1 MSPPAR
7 ICALLVAGLLS
18 AACESRP
25 PNVILVS
32 IDTLRADHL
41 GSYGYSRETSPFL
54 DSLAGRGVIF
64 EEATA
69 PAAWTVPSHASMLT
83 GLYPRSHGLRF
94 PRDRLPPDIATL
106 PSMLS
111 RHGYATGAV
120 VNVLLLSQGR
130 GFERGFD
137 RFAYFQ
143 PAAGPE
149 GEARSVSEEGLSWAK
164 SQGGQPFLLFL
175 HFFDVHSDFQ
185 PLPRYRRMFEQP
197 YAGIAD
203 GTTAQLK
210 AYRKGRVK
218 LADVDARHLL
228 DLYDAGIR
236 QLDDALAEL
245 FAGLEEE
252 KLLENTFVFIT
263 SDHGEEFFDHGDFL
277 HGRTLYQELVHV
289 PLLVLG
295 PGLPEG
301 VRVREP
307 VSLVDL
313 VPTILALLGL
323 PAPDGVEG
331 RDLSAQWRGSGGAS
345 PERALFYEADSW
357 FHNPHRDFRRAVRK
371 GRYKLHYNDREHSL
385 ELYDLTRDP
394 GEHENLASERPGV
407 VAELHAELKAFLG
420 ESRDPQRLPP
430 PSDEAVEQLRQLGYA
445 E

>member
-1 MSPPAR
+1 MSPSAR
-7 ICALLVAGLLS
+7 LCALLIAGLLS

-25 PNVILVS
+25 SNVILIS

-54 DSLAGRGVIF
+54 DSLARRGVIF

-94 PRDRLPPDIATL
+94 PRDKLPPEVATL

-111 RHGYATGAV
+111 EQGYATGAV
-120 VNVLLLSQGR
+120 VNVPLLSQGR

-137 RFAYFQ
+137 HFAYFR

-149 GEARSVSEEGLSWAK
+149 GRARSVSEEGVSWARK
-164 SQGGQPFLLFL
+164 QGEQPFLLFL
-175 HFFDVHSDFQ
+175 HYYDVHSNFQ

-210 AYRKGRVK
+210 AYRKGKVK
-218 LADVDARHLL
+218 LADADARHLL

-236 QLDDALAEL
+236 QLDDELAEL
-245 FAGLEEE
+245 FADLEEE
-252 KLLENTFVFIT
+252 ELLENTLVFIT

-301 VRVREP
+301 LRVREP

-323 PAPDGVEG
+323 PEPDAIEG
-331 RDLSAQWRGSGGAS
+331 EDLSAQCRGSGGAS
-345 PERALFYEADSW
+345 PDRALFYEADAW
-357 FHNPHRDFRRAVRK
+357 FHNIHEDFRRAIRK
-371 GRYKLHYNDREHSL
+371 GRYKLHFNHRERSS
-385 ELYDLTRDP
+385 ELYDLPRDP
-394 GEHENLASERPGV
+394 GEHENLVSEKPGV
-407 VAELHAELKAFLG
+407 AAELRAELNAFMT
-420 ESRDPQRLPP
+420 ESREPQRLPP
-430 PSDEAVEQLRQLGYA
+430 PSDEALEQLRQLGYA